1 MKLLYL
7 ENAMIPPS
15 KITEYLLNLEHED
28 GKSKAVFFLM
38 IGFSLE
44 KWQLLR
50 DVLLKHAQ
58 YDVVNT
64 LQTTR
69 GVHYV
74 IEGIIETPIGKY
86 PNIRTVWILEHES
99 TLPRLITAYPL
110 K

>member
-1 MKLLYL
+1 MGEIMKLPYL

-38 IGFSLE
+38 MGFSLGE
-44 KWQLLR
+44 WQLLR

-74 IEGIIETPIGKY
+74 IEGIIETPSKSIQISELCGCWSMKALY
-86 PNIRTVWILEHES
+86 R
-99 TLPRLITAYPL
+99 A
-110 K
+110 